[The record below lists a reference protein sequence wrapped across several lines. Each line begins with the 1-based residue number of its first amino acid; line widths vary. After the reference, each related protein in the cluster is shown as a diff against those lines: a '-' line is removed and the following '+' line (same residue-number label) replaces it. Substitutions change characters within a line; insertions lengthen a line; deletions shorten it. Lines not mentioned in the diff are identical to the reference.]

1 MMYIKL
7 DDDMNLIITQNNP
20 IYRGDNLNQNIIF
33 LISKNA
39 GGIEISTATIF
50 LCFIRAD
57 GTPDIIILDKLD
69 EPYDEMYYQYTLP
82 VTCKL
87 TKYPGEVCT
96 WICIYSG
103 TPSNPTIAKTGECT
117 LWVQESKDMD
127 CYLSDSQLT
136 AIYAIK
142 QSMSTDLN
150 TVHEMLNKK
159 ADDIKYDEE
168 KDILQLTSENTPI
181 GTGVDVSKITG
192 GGDDVIHFNSISS
205 PNSAEGTGDDVIH
218 F

>member
-7 DDDMNLIITQNNP
+7 DNDMNLIITQNSP
-20 IYRGDNLNQNIIF
+20 IYRGDNLNQNVIY
-33 LISKNA
+33 LISKTV
-39 GGIEISTATIF
+39 GEIDMITATVF
-50 LCFIRAD
+50 LCLIRAD
-57 GTPDIIILDKLD
+57 GVPDIVALDKLS
-69 EPYDEMYYQYTLP
+69 EPYDDTYFQYTFP

-103 TPSNPTIAKTGECT
+103 TPSNPTIAKTGECV

-136 AIYAIK
+136 AIYAIR
-142 QSMSTDLN
+142 QSISVDLD

-159 ADDIKYDEE
+159 ADDIKYDEG

-192 GGDDVIHFNSISS
+192 SGDDVIHFNSISS
-205 PNSAEGTGDDVIH
+205 PDSAEDTGDDVIH